1 MVLLSPPLTEHI
13 YEYEDIFKYILYED
27 KTVFWPQLLH
37 CSNLEKANSVFFLQN
52 EILRGRRRSGSS

>member
-37 CSNLEKANSVFFLQN
+37 CSNLEKTKQFFFLQN

>member
-37 CSNLEKANSVFFLQN
+37 CSNLEKTKQCFFLQN